1 MFYVRV
7 HRIHVVSHNF
17 QKERERERE
26 REGEGRE
33 KRERVLAKWSM
44 SYSILV

>member
-33 KRERVLAKWSM
+33 RGSLLSGQCPTPF
-44 SYSILV
+44 